1 MGTIVIHLVTPYLLL
16 QIQEDGIRNSD
27 EPGMGKKQ
35 KDSFHDVGVPAVGL
49 PAISANHSDA
59 APTLEKEVLLF
70 A

>member
-16 QIQEDGIRNSD
+16 QIQDSGIPNSE
-27 EPGMGKKQ
+27 EPDMGKKQ
-35 KDSFHDVGVPAVGL
+35 KDSFQDVGVPAEGL
-49 PAISANHSDA
+49 PAAAADHSDA